1 MVCCVLLFT
10 FGPCNKFCSIICK
23 TCSGI
28 GVNSWVGSQLV
39 DSSAQSRVTRA
50 VCIWCKY
57 SVLGTVLK
65 HLMHFYWLLLLQQ
78 TYHEVYYL
86 PSFIKRIKL
95 FVQGWI
101 GNNWQSQDSYQGLSD
116 FRNSILNHSIF
127 LPWKYCFR
135 HAVWAEVRSHGIV
148 TCGVEEPVAV
158 VQSLSRVPLFCN
170 PISFSRRSSRP
181 RDRTR
186 VSFIGRGILYTVK

>member
-10 FGPCNKFCSIICK
+10 FGPCNNFYSIICK

-28 GVNSWVGSQLV
+28 GVNSWVGSQLL
-39 DSSAQSRVTRA
+39 DNSAQSRVTRA

-65 HLMHFYWLLLLQQ
+65 HLIHFYWLLLLQQ

-86 PSFIKRIKL
+86 PSFIRRIKLLQL

-101 GNNWQSQDSYQGLSD
+101 GNNWQIQDSYQGLSD
-116 FRNSILNHSIF
+116 FRNSVLNHSF
-127 LPWKYCFR
+127 CPESTVSGMQCGQKSDHMVLWHVVWKNLL
-135 HAVWAEVRSHGIV
+135 
-148 TCGVEEPVAV
+148 
-158 VQSLSRVPLFCN
+158 SL
-170 PISFSRRSSRP
+170 FSR
-181 RDRTR
+181 
-186 VSFIGRGILYTVK
+186 